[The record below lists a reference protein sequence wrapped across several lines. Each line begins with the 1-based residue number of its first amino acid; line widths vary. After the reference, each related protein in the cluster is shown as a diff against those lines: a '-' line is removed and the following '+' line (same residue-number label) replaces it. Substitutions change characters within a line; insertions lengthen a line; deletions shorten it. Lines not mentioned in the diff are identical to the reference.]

1 MTLPT
6 LIRLALRLLFREWR
20 AGSLTVMAT
29 ALLIAI
35 TSHTTIGF
43 FTERLSNAMEAKA
56 THLLGADLVIKSPS
70 AMDSALLENYVD
82 EQIAERANSNTANL
96 NIARTVEFT
105 TVAIA
110 GDELKLSS
118 VKAVSNN
125 YPLKGFMRTSLT
137 LFGEEI
143 TTMDSPPAG
152 ELWVEHRVLSSLNV
166 DVGDTIDIGDSS
178 LKVTRVLTFE
188 PDRSGAFYALAPRIL
203 MNLNDLPKAGIV
215 QQGSRV
221 DYRYLVEGSPADIKT
236 YRDWIKPQLTPSQSV
251 LDIHNERPAVS
262 SSLVRAESY
271 MKLSGL
277 VAILLAAV
285 AIAMSARLYAES
297 HYDTSALIRC
307 LGGRQNDVLF
317 IFVLQLAILAFFSG
331 VIGSLFGWVSQSFI
345 AFLIQDMLPESF
357 PQASLTSAWTGLA
370 LSFIVLFGFSLP
382 TLIRL
387 RQVSPLRVL
396 RKNLEPNSLSGAIIY
411 LATFIFVS
419 LLIFVY
425 TQDIMLTTAS
435 LIGGATIALFGFI
448 IVALLFMLLNKLNQ
462 QFPLIIKSG
471 IRNLIR
477 RKNETRWQT
486 LAFGITM
493 MAMTL
498 VVIIRSDL
506 IDTWQSQLPEDIPN
520 HFVMNILPG
529 DVSAFEKFLADN
541 KITSSNLYPVSRG
554 RLTHINGIAVKASV
568 TKEEKG
574 NEALNRELNLTE
586 AKVMQKDNRLV
597 QGSWWPNNKI
607 SSNATSSK
615 AAPTP
620 TNPKVSIEAKL
631 AKKLNINLD
640 DELTFFIGSRTL
652 KATVS
657 SIRTVKWDSFKPN
670 FYMVFEPGSLNSY
683 PTTNLTSFYLPEQNR
698 NVLNAMLRQFPAITL
713 LEVGAILEQIKS
725 ILSQVTLAVEIV
737 LSFVLFAGF
746 AVTFAA
752 LQSTLSQRLHEGALM
767 RTLGA
772 SKRQIRIN
780 QWVEYAM
787 MGSLSGLIAVSGT
800 EVVLWALYTQ
810 VFHLEFNANPLMIVL
825 LPLTGALVIGLFG
838 VFTSRKVLNESP
850 TLVLRDA

>member
-1 MTLPT
+1 MTLTT
-6 LIRLALRLLFREWR
+6 LARLAIKLLIREWR

-70 AMDSALLENYVD
+70 AVSPELLDGYVK
-82 EQIAERANSNTANL
+82 NNTDNL
-96 NIARTVEFT
+96 NIAHTIEFT
-105 TVAIA
+105 TIAIA

-125 YPLKGFMRTSLT
+125 YPLKGFMRTSRT
-137 LFGEEI
+137 LFGEEF
-143 TTMDSPPAG
+143 TTTDSPAVG
-152 ELWVEHRVLSSLNV
+152 EVWVEHRVLSSLNINI
-166 DVGDTIDIGDSS
+166 GNTIDIGDTALTVS
-178 LKVTRVLTFE
+178 RVLTFE
-188 PDRSGAFYALAPRIL
+188 PDRSGAFYALAPRII
-203 MNLNDLPKAGIV
+203 MNLNDLAKAGIV

-221 DYRYLVEGSPADIKT
+221 DYRYLIEGSPGSIKA

-317 IFVLQLAILAFFSG
+317 IFVLQLSILAFFSG
-331 VIGSLFGWVSQSFI
+331 VIGSIFGWISQSFI
-345 AFLIQDMLPESF
+345 AFIIQDMLPESF

-382 TLIRL
+382 TLLRL

-396 RKNLEPNSLSGAIIY
+396 RKNLEPSSLSGTIIY

-425 TQDIMLTTAS
+425 TQDIKLTTAS

-448 IVALLFMLLNKLNQ
+448 IVALLFILLNKLNQ
-462 QFPLIIKSG
+462 HFPLIIKSG

-486 LAFGITM
+486 LAFGITL

-498 VVIIRSDL
+498 VIIIRSDL

-529 DVSAFEKFLADN
+529 DVKAFEEFLTEN
-541 KITSSNLYPVSRG
+541 KITASNLYPVSRG
-554 RLTHINGIAVKASV
+554 RLTHINNIAVKSSV
-568 TKEEKG
+568 TKEEES

-586 AKVMQKDNRLV
+586 AKAIQKDNRLV
-597 QGSWWPNNKI
+597 QGEWWPPRDI
-607 SSNATSSK
+607 SDNSVSK
-615 AAPTP
+615 QSFSAQTK
-620 TNPKVSIEAKL
+620 PKVSVEARL
-631 AKKLNINLD
+631 AKKLNIELN
-640 DELTFFIGSRTL
+640 DELTFFIGSRSL
-652 KATVS
+652 KASVS

-683 PTTNLTSFYLPEQNR
+683 PTTNLTSFYLPAQKR
-698 NVLNAMLRQFPAITL
+698 KVLNSMLRQFPAITL
-713 LEVGAILEQIKS
+713 LEVGAILQQIKS
-725 ILSQVTLAVEIV
+725 ILAQVTLAVEIV

-787 MGSLSGLIAVSGT
+787 MGSLSGLIAVAGT

-810 VFHLEFNANPLMIVL
+810 VFHLEYRVNFLLMLL

-838 VFTSRKVLNESP
+838 IFTSRKVLEESP
-850 TLVLRDA
+850 TLVLRES

>member
-70 AMDSALLENYVD
+70 AISPKLLENYTNGNINENLND
-82 EQIAERANSNTANL
+82 APKASL
-96 NIARTVEFT
+96 NIAHTVEFT

-110 GDELKLSS
+110 GDELKLTA
-118 VKAVSNN
+118 VKAVSSN

-143 TTMDSPPAG
+143 TTTDSPPTG
-152 ELWVEHRVLSSLNV
+152 ELWVEHRVLSSLSIN
-166 DVGDTIDIGDSS
+166 VGDTVDIGDAA
-178 LKVTRVLTFE
+178 LKVSRVLTFE
-188 PDRSGAFYALAPRIL
+188 PDRSGAFYALAPRII
-203 MNLNDLPKAGIV
+203 MNIDDLPKAGVV

-221 DYRYLVEGSPADIKT
+221 DYRYLIEGSPANIKT

-251 LDIHNERPAVS
+251 LDIHNERPSVS

-317 IFVLQLAILAFFSG
+317 IFILQLAILAFFSG
-331 VIGSLFGWVSQSFI
+331 VIGSIFGWLSQSLI

-357 PQASLTSAWTGLA
+357 PQPSLTSAWTGLA

-396 RKNLEPNSLSGAIIY
+396 RKNLEPNSLSGVIIY

-425 TQDIMLTTAS
+425 TQDIRLTAAS

-448 IVALLFMLLNKLNQ
+448 IVALLFMLLNKFNQ
-462 QFPLIIKSG
+462 KSPLIIKSG

-486 LAFGITM
+486 LAFGITL

-506 IDTWQSQLPEDIPN
+506 IDTWQSQMPEDIPN

-529 DVSAFEKFLADN
+529 DVNAFEAFLAEK

-554 RLTHINGIAVKASV
+554 RLTHINNVAVKKSV
-568 TKEEKG
+568 TKEEEG

-597 QGSWWPNNKI
+597 QGEWWSDK
-607 SSNATSSK
+607 TKSSK
-615 AAPTP
+615 TSPTP
-620 TNPKVSIEAKL
+620 SIPKVSIEARL
-631 AKKLNINLD
+631 AKKLNVKLG
-640 DELTFFIGSRTL
+640 DELTFFIGSRSL
-652 KATVS
+652 KASVS

-683 PTTNLTSFYLPEQNR
+683 PTTNLTSFYLPEKNR
-698 NVLNAMLRQFPAITL
+698 DALNAMLRQFPAITL

-725 ILSQVTLAVEIV
+725 ILAQVTLAVEIV

-810 VFHLEFNANPLMIVL
+810 VFHLEYNVNLLLIVL
-825 LPLTGALVIGLFG
+825 LPLVGALVIGLFG
-838 VFTSRKVLNESP
+838 VFTSRKVLDESP
-850 TLVLRDA
+850 TLVLREL

>member
-70 AMDSALLENYVD
+70 AIGPELLENYITEKVD
-82 EQIAERANSNTANL
+82 DSAKTSL
-96 NIARTVEFT
+96 NIAHTVEFT

-110 GDELKLSS
+110 GDELKLTS

-143 TTMDSPPAG
+143 TTTDSPPTG
-152 ELWVEHRVLSSLNV
+152 EIWVEHRVLSSLTIN
-166 DVGDTIDIGDSS
+166 VGDSIDIGDTS
-178 LKVTRVLTFE
+178 LKVSRVLTFE
-188 PDRSGAFYALAPRIL
+188 PDRSGAFYALAPRII
-203 MNLNDLPKAGIV
+203 MNLDDLPKAGVV

-221 DYRYLVEGSPADIKT
+221 DYRYLIEGSPANIKT

-262 SSLVRAESY
+262 TSLVRAESY

-317 IFVLQLAILAFFSG
+317 IFILQLAILAFFSG
-331 VIGSLFGWVSQSFI
+331 VIGSIFGWVSQSFI

-357 PQASLTSAWTGLA
+357 PQPSLTSAWTGLA

-396 RKNLEPNSLSGAIIY
+396 RKNLEPNSLSGVIIY

-425 TQDIMLTTAS
+425 TQDIKLTAAS

-448 IVALLFMLLNKLNQ
+448 IVALLFMLLNKFNQ
-462 QFPLIIKSG
+462 KSPLIIKSG

-529 DVSAFEKFLADN
+529 DVNAFEAFLAKN

-554 RLTHINGIAVKASV
+554 RLTHINDVAVKNSV
-568 TKEEKG
+568 TKEEEG

-586 AKVMQKDNRLV
+586 AKEMQKDNRLV
-597 QGSWWPNNKI
+597 QGEWWTNNTKP
-607 SSNATSSK
+607 SEATS
-615 AAPTP
+615 TP
-620 TNPKVSIEAKL
+620 SNPKVSIEARL
-631 AKKLNINLD
+631 AKKLNIKLD
-640 DELTFFIGSRTL
+640 DKLTFFIGSRSL
-652 KATVS
+652 KASVS

-670 FYMVFEPGSLNSY
+670 FYMVFEPGSLSSY
-683 PTTNLTSFYLPEQNR
+683 PTTNLTSFYLPEKNR
-698 NVLNAMLRQFPAITL
+698 DILNAMLRQFPAITL

-725 ILSQVTLAVEIV
+725 ILAQVTLAVEIV

-800 EVVLWALYTQ
+800 EVVLWMLYTQ
-810 VFHLEFNANPLMIVL
+810 VFHLEYNVNLLLIVL
-825 LPLTGALVIGLFG
+825 LPLVGALVIGLFG
-838 VFTSRKVLNESP
+838 VFTSRKVLDESP
-850 TLVLRDA
+850 TLVLREL

>member
-35 TSHTTIGF
+35 TSHTTIGL

-70 AMDSALLENYVD
+70 AIGPELLKNYVND
-82 EQIAERANSNTANL
+82 TPNANL
-96 NIARTVEFT
+96 NIAHTVEFT

-110 GDELKLSS
+110 GDELKLTS

-143 TTMDSPPAG
+143 TTTDSPPLG
-152 ELWVEHRVLSSLNV
+152 ELWVEHRVLSSLNIN
-166 DVGDTIDIGDSS
+166 VGDTVDIGDTA
-178 LKVTRVLTFE
+178 LKVSRVLTFE
-188 PDRSGAFYALAPRIL
+188 PDRSGAFYALAPRII
-203 MNLNDLPKAGIV
+203 MNLDDLPKAGIV

-221 DYRYLVEGSPADIKT
+221 DYRYLIEGTPSNIKT

-285 AIAMSARLYAES
+285 AIAMSARL
-297 HYDTSALIRC
+297 
-307 LGGRQNDVLF
+307 GGRQNDVLF
-317 IFVLQLAILAFFSG
+317 IFILQLAILAFFSG
-331 VIGSLFGWVSQSFI
+331 VIGSILGWASQSFI

-357 PQASLTSAWTGLA
+357 PQPSLTSAWTGLA

-382 TLIRL
+382 TLIRF

-396 RKNLEPNSLSGAIIY
+396 RKNLEPNSLSGVIIY

-425 TQDIMLTTAS
+425 TQDIKLTAAS

-448 IVALLFMLLNKLNQ
+448 IVALLFILLNKFNQ
-462 QFPLIIKSG
+462 KSPLIIKSG

-486 LAFGITM
+486 LAFGITL

-520 HFVMNILPG
+520 HFVMNILPD
-529 DVSAFEKFLADN
+529 DVNAFEEFLAKE

-554 RLTHINGIAVKASV
+554 RLTHINNAAVKSSV
-568 TKEEKG
+568 TKEEES

-586 AKVMQKDNRLV
+586 ASVMQKDNRLV
-597 QGSWWPNNKI
+597 QGEWWPNNTK
-607 SSNATSSK
+607 SNK
-615 AAPTP
+615 ASPTP
-620 TNPKVSIEAKL
+620 NTPKVSIEARL
-631 AKKLNINLD
+631 AKKLNVQLG
-640 DELTFFIGSRTL
+640 DELTFFIGSRSL
-652 KATVS
+652 KAGVS

-670 FYMVFEPGSLNSY
+670 FYMVFEPGSLSSY
-683 PTTNLTSFYLPEQNR
+683 PTTNLTSFYLPEKKR
-698 NVLNAMLRQFPAITL
+698 DVLNAMLRQFPAITL
-713 LEVGAILEQIKS
+713 LEVGAILDQIKS
-725 ILSQVTLAVEIV
+725 ILAQVTLAVEIV

-787 MGSLSGLIAVSGT
+787 MGALSGLIAVSGT

-810 VFHLEFNANPLMIVL
+810 VFHLEYNVNLLFILL
-825 LPLTGALVIGLFG
+825 LPLVGALVIGLFG
-838 VFTSRKVLNESP
+838 VFTSRKILDESP
-850 TLVLRDA
+850 TLVLREL